1 MQVPAY
7 RLQSE
12 QETGGRYKMSEI
24 YDIAILGA
32 GPAGISAVIYAARAR
47 LKILWLD
54 KQFTVGGQIQNT
66 YEVDNYPG
74 LPGISG
80 MDLGEAFE
88 NHAQKLGV
96 SPVRENVLAV
106 EDTGAEKI
114 IRTKKNEYRAR
125 TVVLACGASHRML
138 EIPGEQEFSGMG
150 VSYCATCDGA
160 FFRDQNVVVIGDANS
175 ALQYAIAL
183 SEICKHVQIMTLFDR
198 YFADPILVK
207 RVQENPKISAEHEWS
222 AIRFEGNK
230 DLTGVTFQN
239 TKTKEIQTIPCQGC
253 FIAIGQIPHNDAY
266 ASFVDLNRGFI
277 VTDEN
282 MATKTPGLFACGD
295 TRVKKVRQVATAIGD
310 GANAAMN
317 CLAYLSSLVAA

>member
-1 MQVPAY
+1 MFD
-7 RLQSE
+7 
-12 QETGGRYKMSEI
+12 TIIIGC
-24 YDIAILGA
+24 
-32 GPAGISAVIYAARAR
+32 GPSGMTAALYLLRANKSVLLLEKEGI
-47 LKILWLD
+47 
-54 KQFTVGGQIQNT
+54 GGQIAESPRLENYPSIPSISGSEFADKLFSQIQDLGAEFEFAEALEIQKEGNT
-66 YEVDNYPG
+66 YIVKTDGDVYSARSVILANG
-74 LPGISG
+74 CK
-80 MDLGEAFE
+80 
-88 NHAQKLGV
+88 HRKLGLE
-96 SPVRENVLAV
+96 REEEL
-106 EDTGAEKI
+106 TGHGI
-114 IRTKKNEYRAR
+114 
-125 TVVLACGASHRML
+125 
-138 EIPGEQEFSGMG
+138 
-150 VSYCATCDGA
+150 SYCATCDGA

-222 AIRFEGNK
+222 AIRFEGNN

>member
-1 MQVPAY
+1 MFD
-7 RLQSE
+7 
-12 QETGGRYKMSEI
+12 TIIIGC
-24 YDIAILGA
+24 
-32 GPAGISAVIYAARAR
+32 GPSGMTAALYLLRANKSVLLLEKEGI
-47 LKILWLD
+47 
-54 KQFTVGGQIQNT
+54 GGQIA
-66 YEVDNYPG
+66 ESPRLENYPSI
-74 LPGISG
+74 PSISG
-80 MDLGEAFE
+80 SEFADKLFSQIQDLGAEFEFAEALE
-88 NHAQKLGV
+88 IQKEGDTYIVKTDGDVYSARSVILANGCKHRKLGLE
-96 SPVRENVLAV
+96 REEEL
-106 EDTGAEKI
+106 TGHGI
-114 IRTKKNEYRAR
+114 
-125 TVVLACGASHRML
+125 
-138 EIPGEQEFSGMG
+138 
-150 VSYCATCDGA
+150 SYCATCDGA
-160 FFRDQNVVVIGDANS
+160 FFRGQNVVVIGDANS

>member
-1 MQVPAY
+1 MFD
-7 RLQSE
+7 
-12 QETGGRYKMSEI
+12 TIIIGC
-24 YDIAILGA
+24 
-32 GPAGISAVIYAARAR
+32 GPSGMTAALYLLRANKSVLLLEKEGI
-47 LKILWLD
+47 
-54 KQFTVGGQIQNT
+54 GGQIA
-66 YEVDNYPG
+66 ESPRLENYPSI
-74 LPGISG
+74 PSISG
-80 MDLGEAFE
+80 SEFADKLFSQIQDLGAEFEFAEALE
-88 NHAQKLGV
+88 IQKEGDTYIVKTDGDAYSARSVILANGCKHRKLGLE
-96 SPVRENVLAV
+96 REEEL
-106 EDTGAEKI
+106 TGHGI
-114 IRTKKNEYRAR
+114 
-125 TVVLACGASHRML
+125 
-138 EIPGEQEFSGMG
+138 
-150 VSYCATCDGA
+150 SYCATCDGA

-222 AIRFEGNK
+222 AIRFEGNN

>member
-1 MQVPAY
+1 MFD
-7 RLQSE
+7 
-12 QETGGRYKMSEI
+12 TIIIGC
-24 YDIAILGA
+24 
-32 GPAGISAVIYAARAR
+32 GPSGMTAALYLLRANKSVLLLEKEGI
-47 LKILWLD
+47 
-54 KQFTVGGQIQNT
+54 GGQIA
-66 YEVDNYPG
+66 ESPRLENYPSI
-74 LPGISG
+74 PSISG
-80 MDLGEAFE
+80 SEFADKLFSQIQDLGAEFEFAEALE
-88 NHAQKLGV
+88 IQKEGDTYIVKTDGDAYSARSVILANGCKHRKLGLE
-96 SPVRENVLAV
+96 REEEL
-106 EDTGAEKI
+106 TGHGI
-114 IRTKKNEYRAR
+114 
-125 TVVLACGASHRML
+125 
-138 EIPGEQEFSGMG
+138 
-150 VSYCATCDGA
+150 SYCATCDGA

-317 CLAYLSSLVAA
+317 CLAYLSSLVVA

>member
-1 MQVPAY
+1 MFD
-7 RLQSE
+7 
-12 QETGGRYKMSEI
+12 TIIIGC
-24 YDIAILGA
+24 
-32 GPAGISAVIYAARAR
+32 GPSGMTAALYLLRANKSVLLLEKEGI
-47 LKILWLD
+47 
-54 KQFTVGGQIQNT
+54 GGQIA
-66 YEVDNYPG
+66 ESPRLENYPSI
-74 LPGISG
+74 PSISG
-80 MDLGEAFE
+80 SEFADKLFSQIQDLGAEFEFAEALE
-88 NHAQKLGV
+88 IQKEGDTYIVKTDGDAYSARSVILANGCKHRKLGLE
-96 SPVRENVLAV
+96 REEEL
-106 EDTGAEKI
+106 TGHGI
-114 IRTKKNEYRAR
+114 
-125 TVVLACGASHRML
+125 
-138 EIPGEQEFSGMG
+138 
-150 VSYCATCDGA
+150 SYCATCDGA

-230 DLTGVTFQN
+230 DLTWVTFQN

>member
-1 MQVPAY
+1 MFD
-7 RLQSE
+7 
-12 QETGGRYKMSEI
+12 TIIIGC
-24 YDIAILGA
+24 
-32 GPAGISAVIYAARAR
+32 GPSGMTAALYLLRANKSVLLLEKEGI
-47 LKILWLD
+47 
-54 KQFTVGGQIQNT
+54 GGQIAESPRLENYPSIPSISGSEFADKLFSQIQDLGAEFEFAEALEIQKEGNT
-66 YEVDNYPG
+66 YIVKTDGDVYYARSVILANGCKHRKLG
-74 LPGISG
+74 LEREEELTGHGIS
-80 MDLGEAFE
+80 
-88 NHAQKLGV
+88 
-96 SPVRENVLAV
+96 S
-106 EDTGAEKI
+106 
-114 IRTKKNEYRAR
+114 
-125 TVVLACGASHRML
+125 
-138 EIPGEQEFSGMG
+138 
-150 VSYCATCDGA
+150 CATCDGA

-317 CLAYLSSLVAA
+317 CLAYLSSLVVA

>member
-1 MQVPAY
+1 MFD
-7 RLQSE
+7 
-12 QETGGRYKMSEI
+12 TIIIGC
-24 YDIAILGA
+24 
-32 GPAGISAVIYAARAR
+32 GPSGMTAALYLLRANKSVLLLEKEGI
-47 LKILWLD
+47 
-54 KQFTVGGQIQNT
+54 GGQIA
-66 YEVDNYPG
+66 ESPRLENYPSI
-74 LPGISG
+74 PSISG
-80 MDLGEAFE
+80 SEFADKLFSQIQDLGAEFEFAEALE
-88 NHAQKLGV
+88 IQKEGDTYIVKTDGDAYSARSVILANGCKHRKLGLD
-96 SPVRENVLAV
+96 REEEL
-106 EDTGAEKI
+106 TGHGI
-114 IRTKKNEYRAR
+114 
-125 TVVLACGASHRML
+125 
-138 EIPGEQEFSGMG
+138 
-150 VSYCATCDGA
+150 SYCATCDGA

>member
-1 MQVPAY
+1 MFD
-7 RLQSE
+7 
-12 QETGGRYKMSEI
+12 TIIIGC
-24 YDIAILGA
+24 
-32 GPAGISAVIYAARAR
+32 GPSGMTAALYLLRANKSVLLLEKEGI
-47 LKILWLD
+47 
-54 KQFTVGGQIQNT
+54 GGQIA
-66 YEVDNYPG
+66 ESPRLENYPSI
-74 LPGISG
+74 PSISG
-80 MDLGEAFE
+80 SEFADKLFSQIQDLGAEFEFAEALE
-88 NHAQKLGV
+88 IQKEGDTYIVKTDGDAYSARSVILANGCKHRKLGLE
-96 SPVRENVLAV
+96 REEEL
-106 EDTGAEKI
+106 TGHGI
-114 IRTKKNEYRAR
+114 
-125 TVVLACGASHRML
+125 
-138 EIPGEQEFSGMG
+138 
-150 VSYCATCDGA
+150 SYCATCDGA

-266 ASFVDLNRGFI
+266 VSFVDLNRGFI

>member
-1 MQVPAY
+1 MFD
-7 RLQSE
+7 
-12 QETGGRYKMSEI
+12 TIIIGC
-24 YDIAILGA
+24 
-32 GPAGISAVIYAARAR
+32 GPSGMTAALYLLRANKSVLLLEKEGI
-47 LKILWLD
+47 
-54 KQFTVGGQIQNT
+54 GGQIA
-66 YEVDNYPG
+66 ESPRLENYPSI
-74 LPGISG
+74 PSISG
-80 MDLGEAFE
+80 SEFADKLFSQIQDLGAEFEFAEALE
-88 NHAQKLGV
+88 IQKEGDTYIVKTDGDAYSARSVILANGCKHRKLGLE
-96 SPVRENVLAV
+96 REEEL
-106 EDTGAEKI
+106 TGHGI
-114 IRTKKNEYRAR
+114 
-125 TVVLACGASHRML
+125 
-138 EIPGEQEFSGMG
+138 
-150 VSYCATCDGA
+150 SYCATCDGA
-160 FFRDQNVVVIGDANS
+160 FFRGQNVVVIGDANS

>member
-1 MQVPAY
+1 MTAALYLLRANKSV
-7 RLQSE
+7 LLLE
-12 QETGGRYKMSEI
+12 KE
-24 YDIAILGA
+24 
-32 GPAGISAVIYAARAR
+32 GI
-47 LKILWLD
+47 
-54 KQFTVGGQIQNT
+54 GGQIA
-66 YEVDNYPG
+66 ESPRLENYPSI
-74 LPGISG
+74 PSISG
-80 MDLGEAFE
+80 SEFADKLFSQIQDLGAEFEFAEALE
-88 NHAQKLGV
+88 IQKEGDTYIVKTDGDAYSARSVILANGCKHRKLGLE
-96 SPVRENVLAV
+96 REEEL
-106 EDTGAEKI
+106 TGHGI
-114 IRTKKNEYRAR
+114 
-125 TVVLACGASHRML
+125 
-138 EIPGEQEFSGMG
+138 
-150 VSYCATCDGA
+150 SYCATCDGA

>member
-1 MQVPAY
+1 MFD
-7 RLQSE
+7 
-12 QETGGRYKMSEI
+12 TIIIGC
-24 YDIAILGA
+24 
-32 GPAGISAVIYAARAR
+32 GPSGMTAALYLLRANKSVLLLEKEGI
-47 LKILWLD
+47 
-54 KQFTVGGQIQNT
+54 GGQIA
-66 YEVDNYPG
+66 ESPRLENYPSI
-74 LPGISG
+74 PSISG
-80 MDLGEAFE
+80 SEFADKLFSQIQDLGAEFEFAEALE
-88 NHAQKLGV
+88 IQKEGDTYIVKTDGDAYSARSVILANGCKHRKLGLE
-96 SPVRENVLAV
+96 REEEL
-106 EDTGAEKI
+106 TGHGI
-114 IRTKKNEYRAR
+114 
-125 TVVLACGASHRML
+125 
-138 EIPGEQEFSGMG
+138 
-150 VSYCATCDGA
+150 SYCATCDGA

-239 TKTKEIQTIPCQGC
+239 TKTKETQTIPCQGC

-317 CLAYLSSLVAA
+317 CLAYLSSLVVA

>member
-1 MQVPAY
+1 MFD
-7 RLQSE
+7 
-12 QETGGRYKMSEI
+12 TIIIGC
-24 YDIAILGA
+24 
-32 GPAGISAVIYAARAR
+32 GPSGMTAALYLLRANKSVLLLEKEGI
-47 LKILWLD
+47 
-54 KQFTVGGQIQNT
+54 GGQIA
-66 YEVDNYPG
+66 ESPRIENYPSI
-74 LPGISG
+74 PSISG
-80 MDLGEAFE
+80 SEFADKLFSQIQDLGAEFEFAEALE
-88 NHAQKLGV
+88 IQKEGDTYIVKTDGDVYSARSVILANGCKHRKLGLE
-96 SPVRENVLAV
+96 REEEL
-106 EDTGAEKI
+106 TGHGI
-114 IRTKKNEYRAR
+114 
-125 TVVLACGASHRML
+125 
-138 EIPGEQEFSGMG
+138 
-150 VSYCATCDGA
+150 SYCATCDGA

-282 MATKTPGLFACGD
+282 MATKTRGLFACGD

>member
-1 MQVPAY
+1 MFD
-7 RLQSE
+7 
-12 QETGGRYKMSEI
+12 TIIIGC
-24 YDIAILGA
+24 
-32 GPAGISAVIYAARAR
+32 GPSGMTAALYLLRANKSVLLLEKEGI
-47 LKILWLD
+47 
-54 KQFTVGGQIQNT
+54 GGQIAESPRLENYPSIPSISGSEFADKLFSQIQDLGAEFEFAEALEIQKEGNT
-66 YEVDNYPG
+66 YIVKTDGDVYSARSVILANG
-74 LPGISG
+74 CK
-80 MDLGEAFE
+80 
-88 NHAQKLGV
+88 HRKLGLE
-96 SPVRENVLAV
+96 REEEL
-106 EDTGAEKI
+106 TGHGI
-114 IRTKKNEYRAR
+114 
-125 TVVLACGASHRML
+125 
-138 EIPGEQEFSGMG
+138 
-150 VSYCATCDGA
+150 SYCATCDGA

-295 TRVKKVRQVATAIGD
+295 TRAKKVRQVATAIGD

>member
-1 MQVPAY
+1 MFD
-7 RLQSE
+7 
-12 QETGGRYKMSEI
+12 TIIIGC
-24 YDIAILGA
+24 
-32 GPAGISAVIYAARAR
+32 GPSGMTAALYLLRANKSVLLLEKEGI
-47 LKILWLD
+47 
-54 KQFTVGGQIQNT
+54 GGQIA
-66 YEVDNYPG
+66 ESPRLENYPSI
-74 LPGISG
+74 PSISG
-80 MDLGEAFE
+80 SEFADKLFSQIQDLGAEFEFAEALE
-88 NHAQKLGV
+88 IQKEGDTYIVKTDGGAYSARSIILANGCKHRKLGLE
-96 SPVRENVLAV
+96 REEEL
-106 EDTGAEKI
+106 TGHGI
-114 IRTKKNEYRAR
+114 
-125 TVVLACGASHRML
+125 
-138 EIPGEQEFSGMG
+138 
-150 VSYCATCDGA
+150 SYCATCDGA

>member
-1 MQVPAY
+1 MFD
-7 RLQSE
+7 
-12 QETGGRYKMSEI
+12 TIIIGC
-24 YDIAILGA
+24 
-32 GPAGISAVIYAARAR
+32 GPSGMTAALYLLRANKSVLLLEKEGI
-47 LKILWLD
+47 
-54 KQFTVGGQIQNT
+54 GGQIA
-66 YEVDNYPG
+66 ESPRLENYPSI
-74 LPGISG
+74 PSISG
-80 MDLGEAFE
+80 SEFADKLFSQIQDLGAEFEFAEALE
-88 NHAQKLGV
+88 IQKEGDTYIVKTDGDAYSARSVILANGCKHRKLGLE
-96 SPVRENVLAV
+96 REEEL
-106 EDTGAEKI
+106 TGHGI
-114 IRTKKNEYRAR
+114 
-125 TVVLACGASHRML
+125 
-138 EIPGEQEFSGMG
+138 
-150 VSYCATCDGA
+150 SYCATCDGA
-160 FFRDQNVVVIGDANS
+160 FFREQNVVVIGDANS

>member
-1 MQVPAY
+1 MFD
-7 RLQSE
+7 
-12 QETGGRYKMSEI
+12 TIIIGC
-24 YDIAILGA
+24 
-32 GPAGISAVIYAARAR
+32 GPSGMTAALYLLRANKSVLLLEKEGI
-47 LKILWLD
+47 
-54 KQFTVGGQIQNT
+54 GGQIA
-66 YEVDNYPG
+66 ESPRLENYPSI
-74 LPGISG
+74 PSISG
-80 MDLGEAFE
+80 SEFADKLFSQIQDLGAEFEFAEALE
-88 NHAQKLGV
+88 IQKEGDTYIVKTDGDVYSARSVILANGCKHRKLGLE
-96 SPVRENVLAV
+96 REEEL
-106 EDTGAEKI
+106 TGHGI
-114 IRTKKNEYRAR
+114 
-125 TVVLACGASHRML
+125 
-138 EIPGEQEFSGMG
+138 
-150 VSYCATCDGA
+150 SYCATCDGA

-198 YFADPILVK
+198 YFGDPILVK

-239 TKTKEIQTIPCQGC
+239 TKTKETQTIPCQGC

>member
-1 MQVPAY
+1 MFD
-7 RLQSE
+7 
-12 QETGGRYKMSEI
+12 TIIIGC
-24 YDIAILGA
+24 
-32 GPAGISAVIYAARAR
+32 GPSGMTAALYLLRANKSVLLLEKEGI
-47 LKILWLD
+47 
-54 KQFTVGGQIQNT
+54 GGQIAESPRLENYPSIPSISGSEFADKLFSQIQDLGAEFEFAEALEIQKEGNT
-66 YEVDNYPG
+66 YIVKTDGDVYSARSVILANG
-74 LPGISG
+74 CK
-80 MDLGEAFE
+80 
-88 NHAQKLGV
+88 HRKLGLE
-96 SPVRENVLAV
+96 REEEL
-106 EDTGAEKI
+106 TGHGI
-114 IRTKKNEYRAR
+114 
-125 TVVLACGASHRML
+125 
-138 EIPGEQEFSGMG
+138 
-150 VSYCATCDGA
+150 SYCATCDGA

-239 TKTKEIQTIPCQGC
+239 TKTKETQTIPCQGC

-317 CLAYLSSLVAA
+317 CLAYLSSLVVA

>member
-1 MQVPAY
+1 MFD
-7 RLQSE
+7 
-12 QETGGRYKMSEI
+12 TIIIGC
-24 YDIAILGA
+24 
-32 GPAGISAVIYAARAR
+32 GPSGMTAALYLLRANKSVLLLEKEGI
-47 LKILWLD
+47 
-54 KQFTVGGQIQNT
+54 GGQIA
-66 YEVDNYPG
+66 ESPRLENYPSI
-74 LPGISG
+74 PSISG
-80 MDLGEAFE
+80 SEFADKLFSQIQDLGAEFEFAEALE
-88 NHAQKLGV
+88 IQKEGDTYIVKTDGDAYSARSVILANGCKHRKLGLE
-96 SPVRENVLAV
+96 REEEL
-106 EDTGAEKI
+106 TGHGI
-114 IRTKKNEYRAR
+114 
-125 TVVLACGASHRML
+125 
-138 EIPGEQEFSGMG
+138 
-150 VSYCATCDGA
+150 SYCATCDGA

-230 DLTGVTFQN
+230 DLTGVIFQN

>member
-1 MQVPAY
+1 MFD
-7 RLQSE
+7 
-12 QETGGRYKMSEI
+12 TIIIGC
-24 YDIAILGA
+24 
-32 GPAGISAVIYAARAR
+32 GPSGMTAALYLLRANKSVLLLEKEGI
-47 LKILWLD
+47 
-54 KQFTVGGQIQNT
+54 GGQIA
-66 YEVDNYPG
+66 ESPRLENYPSI
-74 LPGISG
+74 PSISG
-80 MDLGEAFE
+80 SEFADKLFSQIQDLGAELEFAEALE
-88 NHAQKLGV
+88 IQKEGDTYIVKTDGDVYSARSVILANGCKHRKLGLE
-96 SPVRENVLAV
+96 REEEL
-106 EDTGAEKI
+106 TGHGI
-114 IRTKKNEYRAR
+114 
-125 TVVLACGASHRML
+125 
-138 EIPGEQEFSGMG
+138 
-150 VSYCATCDGA
+150 SYCATCDGA

-198 YFADPILVK
+198 YFADSILVK

-239 TKTKEIQTIPCQGC
+239 TKTKETQTIPCQGC

>member
-1 MQVPAY
+1 MFD
-7 RLQSE
+7 
-12 QETGGRYKMSEI
+12 TIIIGC
-24 YDIAILGA
+24 
-32 GPAGISAVIYAARAR
+32 GPSGMTAALYLLRANKSVLLLEKEGI
-47 LKILWLD
+47 
-54 KQFTVGGQIQNT
+54 GGQIA
-66 YEVDNYPG
+66 ESPRLENYPSI
-74 LPGISG
+74 PSISG
-80 MDLGEAFE
+80 SEFADKLFSQIQDLGAEFEFAEALE
-88 NHAQKLGV
+88 IQKEGDTYIVKTDGDVYSAQSVILANGCKHRKLGLE
-96 SPVRENVLAV
+96 REEEL
-106 EDTGAEKI
+106 TGHGI
-114 IRTKKNEYRAR
+114 
-125 TVVLACGASHRML
+125 
-138 EIPGEQEFSGMG
+138 
-150 VSYCATCDGA
+150 SYCATCDGA

>member
-1 MQVPAY
+1 MFD
-7 RLQSE
+7 
-12 QETGGRYKMSEI
+12 TIIIGC
-24 YDIAILGA
+24 
-32 GPAGISAVIYAARAR
+32 GPSGMTAALYLLRANKSVLLLEKEGI
-47 LKILWLD
+47 
-54 KQFTVGGQIQNT
+54 GGQIAESPRLENYPSIPSISGSEFADKLFSQIQDLGAEFEFAEALEIQKEGNT
-66 YEVDNYPG
+66 YIVKTDGDVYSARSVILANG
-74 LPGISG
+74 CK
-80 MDLGEAFE
+80 
-88 NHAQKLGV
+88 HRKLGLE
-96 SPVRENVLAV
+96 REEEL
-106 EDTGAEKI
+106 TGHGI
-114 IRTKKNEYRAR
+114 
-125 TVVLACGASHRML
+125 
-138 EIPGEQEFSGMG
+138 
-150 VSYCATCDGA
+150 SYCATCDGA

-230 DLTGVTFQN
+230 ELTGVTFQN

>member
-1 MQVPAY
+1 MFD
-7 RLQSE
+7 
-12 QETGGRYKMSEI
+12 TIIIGC
-24 YDIAILGA
+24 
-32 GPAGISAVIYAARAR
+32 GPSGMTAALYLLRANKSVLLLEKEGI
-47 LKILWLD
+47 
-54 KQFTVGGQIQNT
+54 GGQIA
-66 YEVDNYPG
+66 ESPRLENYPSI
-74 LPGISG
+74 PSISG
-80 MDLGEAFE
+80 SEFADKLFSQIQDLGAEFEFAEALE
-88 NHAQKLGV
+88 IQKEGDTYIVKTDGDAYSARSVILANGCKHRKLGLE
-96 SPVRENVLAV
+96 REEEL
-106 EDTGAEKI
+106 TGHGI
-114 IRTKKNEYRAR
+114 
-125 TVVLACGASHRML
+125 
-138 EIPGEQEFSGMG
+138 
-150 VSYCATCDGA
+150 SYCATCDGA

-198 YFADPILVK
+198 YFADSILVK

>member
-1 MQVPAY
+1 M
-7 RLQSE
+7 LD
-12 QETGGRYKMSEI
+12 TIIIGC
-24 YDIAILGA
+24 
-32 GPAGISAVIYAARAR
+32 GPSGMTAALYLLRANKSVLLLEKEGI
-47 LKILWLD
+47 
-54 KQFTVGGQIQNT
+54 GGQIA
-66 YEVDNYPG
+66 ESPRLENYPSI
-74 LPGISG
+74 PSISG
-80 MDLGEAFE
+80 SEFADKLFSQIQDLGAEFEFAEALE
-88 NHAQKLGV
+88 IQKEGDTYIVKTDGDAYSARSVILANGCKHRKLGLE
-96 SPVRENVLAV
+96 REEEL
-106 EDTGAEKI
+106 TGHGI
-114 IRTKKNEYRAR
+114 
-125 TVVLACGASHRML
+125 
-138 EIPGEQEFSGMG
+138 
-150 VSYCATCDGA
+150 SYCATCDGA
-160 FFRDQNVVVIGDANS
+160 FFRGQNVVVIGDANS

>member
-1 MQVPAY
+1 MFD
-7 RLQSE
+7 
-12 QETGGRYKMSEI
+12 TIIIGC
-24 YDIAILGA
+24 
-32 GPAGISAVIYAARAR
+32 GPSGMTAALYLLRANKSVLLLEKEGI
-47 LKILWLD
+47 
-54 KQFTVGGQIQNT
+54 GGQIA
-66 YEVDNYPG
+66 ESPRLENYPSI
-74 LPGISG
+74 PSISG
-80 MDLGEAFE
+80 SEFADKLFSQIQDLGAEFEFAEALE
-88 NHAQKLGV
+88 IQKEGDTYIVKTDGDVYSARSVILANGCKHRKLGLE
-96 SPVRENVLAV
+96 REEEL
-106 EDTGAEKI
+106 TGHGI
-114 IRTKKNEYRAR
+114 
-125 TVVLACGASHRML
+125 
-138 EIPGEQEFSGMG
+138 
-150 VSYCATCDGA
+150 SYCATCDGA

-310 GANAAMN
+310 GANAATN

>member
-1 MQVPAY
+1 MFD
-7 RLQSE
+7 
-12 QETGGRYKMSEI
+12 TIIIGC
-24 YDIAILGA
+24 
-32 GPAGISAVIYAARAR
+32 GPSGMTAALYLLRANKSVLLLEKEGI
-47 LKILWLD
+47 
-54 KQFTVGGQIQNT
+54 GGQIA
-66 YEVDNYPG
+66 ESPRLENYPSI
-74 LPGISG
+74 PSISG
-80 MDLGEAFE
+80 SEFADKLFSQIQDLGAEFEFAEALE
-88 NHAQKLGV
+88 IQKEGDTYIVKTDGDAYSARSVILANGCKHRKLGLE
-96 SPVRENVLAV
+96 REEEL
-106 EDTGAEKI
+106 TGHGI
-114 IRTKKNEYRAR
+114 
-125 TVVLACGASHRML
+125 
-138 EIPGEQEFSGMG
+138 
-150 VSYCATCDGA
+150 SYCATCDGA

-183 SEICKHVQIMTLFDR
+183 SEFCKHVQIMTLFDR

>member
-1 MQVPAY
+1 MFD
-7 RLQSE
+7 
-12 QETGGRYKMSEI
+12 TIIIGC
-24 YDIAILGA
+24 
-32 GPAGISAVIYAARAR
+32 GPSGMTAALYLLRANKSVLLLEKEGI
-47 LKILWLD
+47 
-54 KQFTVGGQIQNT
+54 GGQIA
-66 YEVDNYPG
+66 ESPRLENYPSI
-74 LPGISG
+74 PSISG
-80 MDLGEAFE
+80 SEFADKLFSQIQDLGAEFEFAEALE
-88 NHAQKLGV
+88 IQKEGDTYIVKTDGDAYSARSVILANGCKHRKLGLE
-96 SPVRENVLAV
+96 REEEL
-106 EDTGAEKI
+106 TG
-114 IRTKKNEYRAR
+114 
-125 TVVLACGASHRML
+125 H
-138 EIPGEQEFSGMG
+138 G

>member
-1 MQVPAY
+1 MFD
-7 RLQSE
+7 
-12 QETGGRYKMSEI
+12 TIIIGC
-24 YDIAILGA
+24 
-32 GPAGISAVIYAARAR
+32 GPSGMTAALYLLRANKSVLLLEKEGI
-47 LKILWLD
+47 
-54 KQFTVGGQIQNT
+54 GGQIAESPRLENYPSIPSISGSEFADKLFSQIQDLGAEFEFAEALEIQKEGNT
-66 YEVDNYPG
+66 YIVKTDGDVFSARSVILANG
-74 LPGISG
+74 CK
-80 MDLGEAFE
+80 
-88 NHAQKLGV
+88 HRKLGLE
-96 SPVRENVLAV
+96 REEEL
-106 EDTGAEKI
+106 TGHGI
-114 IRTKKNEYRAR
+114 
-125 TVVLACGASHRML
+125 
-138 EIPGEQEFSGMG
+138 
-150 VSYCATCDGA
+150 SYCATCDGA

-295 TRVKKVRQVATAIGD
+295 TRVKKVRQAATAIGD

>member
-1 MQVPAY
+1 MFD
-7 RLQSE
+7 
-12 QETGGRYKMSEI
+12 TIIIGC
-24 YDIAILGA
+24 
-32 GPAGISAVIYAARAR
+32 GPSGMTAALYLLRANKSVLLLEKEGI
-47 LKILWLD
+47 
-54 KQFTVGGQIQNT
+54 GGQIAESPRLENYPSIPSISGSEFADKLFSQIQDLGAEFEFAEALEIQKEGNT
-66 YEVDNYPG
+66 YIVKTDGDVYSARSVILANG
-74 LPGISG
+74 CK
-80 MDLGEAFE
+80 
-88 NHAQKLGV
+88 HRKLGLE
-96 SPVRENVLAV
+96 REEEL
-106 EDTGAEKI
+106 TGHGI
-114 IRTKKNEYRAR
+114 
-125 TVVLACGASHRML
+125 
-138 EIPGEQEFSGMG
+138 
-150 VSYCATCDGA
+150 SYCATCDGA
-160 FFRDQNVVVIGDANS
+160 FYRDQNVVVIGDANS

-239 TKTKEIQTIPCQGC
+239 TKTKETQTIPCQGC

>member
-1 MQVPAY
+1 MFD
-7 RLQSE
+7 
-12 QETGGRYKMSEI
+12 TIIIGC
-24 YDIAILGA
+24 
-32 GPAGISAVIYAARAR
+32 GPSGMTAALYLLRANKSVLLLEKEGI
-47 LKILWLD
+47 
-54 KQFTVGGQIQNT
+54 GGQIA
-66 YEVDNYPG
+66 ESPRLENYPSI
-74 LPGISG
+74 PSISG
-80 MDLGEAFE
+80 SEFADKLFSQIQDLGAEFEFAEALE
-88 NHAQKLGV
+88 IQKEGDTYIVKTDGDAYSARSVILANGCKHRKLGLE
-96 SPVRENVLAV
+96 REEEL
-106 EDTGAEKI
+106 TGHGI
-114 IRTKKNEYRAR
+114 
-125 TVVLACGASHRML
+125 
-138 EIPGEQEFSGMG
+138 
-150 VSYCATCDGA
+150 SYCATCDGA

-239 TKTKEIQTIPCQGC
+239 TKTKETQTIPCQGC

-295 TRVKKVRQVATAIGD
+295 TRVKKVRQVATAIGEVVLCEPLKFRFSYVIFITF
-310 GANAAMN
+310 ATTF
-317 CLAYLSSLVAA
+317 

>member
-1 MQVPAY
+1 MFD
-7 RLQSE
+7 
-12 QETGGRYKMSEI
+12 TIIIGC
-24 YDIAILGA
+24 
-32 GPAGISAVIYAARAR
+32 GPSGMTAALYLLRANKSVLLLEKEGI
-47 LKILWLD
+47 
-54 KQFTVGGQIQNT
+54 GGQIA
-66 YEVDNYPG
+66 ESPRLENYPSI
-74 LPGISG
+74 PSISG
-80 MDLGEAFE
+80 SEFADKLFSQIQDLGAEFEFAEALE
-88 NHAQKLGV
+88 IQKEGDTYIVKTDGDVYSARSVILANGCKHRKLGLE
-96 SPVRENVLAV
+96 REEEL
-106 EDTGAEKI
+106 TGHGI
-114 IRTKKNEYRAR
+114 
-125 TVVLACGASHRML
+125 
-138 EIPGEQEFSGMG
+138 
-150 VSYCATCDGA
+150 SYCATCDGA

>member
-1 MQVPAY
+1 MFD
-7 RLQSE
+7 
-12 QETGGRYKMSEI
+12 TIIIGC
-24 YDIAILGA
+24 
-32 GPAGISAVIYAARAR
+32 GPSGMTAALYLLRANKSVLLLEKEGI
-47 LKILWLD
+47 
-54 KQFTVGGQIQNT
+54 GGQIAESPRLENYPSIPSISGSEFADKLFSQIQDLGAEFEFAEALEIQKEGNT
-66 YEVDNYPG
+66 YIVKTDGDVYSARSVILANG
-74 LPGISG
+74 CK
-80 MDLGEAFE
+80 
-88 NHAQKLGV
+88 HRKLGLE
-96 SPVRENVLAV
+96 REEEL
-106 EDTGAEKI
+106 TGHGI
-114 IRTKKNEYRAR
+114 
-125 TVVLACGASHRML
+125 
-138 EIPGEQEFSGMG
+138 
-150 VSYCATCDGA
+150 SYCATCDGA

-317 CLAYLSSLVAA
+317 CLAYFSSLVAA

>member
-1 MQVPAY
+1 MFD
-7 RLQSE
+7 
-12 QETGGRYKMSEI
+12 TIIIGC
-24 YDIAILGA
+24 
-32 GPAGISAVIYAARAR
+32 GPSGMTAALYLLRANKSVLLLEKEGI
-47 LKILWLD
+47 
-54 KQFTVGGQIQNT
+54 GGQIAESPRLENYPSIPSISGSEFADKLFSQIQDLGAEFEFAEALEIQKEGNT
-66 YEVDNYPG
+66 YIVKTDGDAYSARSVILANG
-74 LPGISG
+74 CK
-80 MDLGEAFE
+80 
-88 NHAQKLGV
+88 HRKLGLE
-96 SPVRENVLAV
+96 REEEL
-106 EDTGAEKI
+106 TGHGI
-114 IRTKKNEYRAR
+114 
-125 TVVLACGASHRML
+125 
-138 EIPGEQEFSGMG
+138 
-150 VSYCATCDGA
+150 SYCATCDGA
-160 FFRDQNVVVIGDANS
+160 FFRGQNVVVIGDANS

-207 RVQENPKISAEHEWS
+207 RVQENPKISVEHEWS

-295 TRVKKVRQVATAIGD
+295 TRVKKVRQVATAVGD

>member
-1 MQVPAY
+1 MFD
-7 RLQSE
+7 
-12 QETGGRYKMSEI
+12 TIIIGC
-24 YDIAILGA
+24 
-32 GPAGISAVIYAARAR
+32 GPSGMTAALYLLRANKSVLLLEKEGI
-47 LKILWLD
+47 
-54 KQFTVGGQIQNT
+54 GGQIA
-66 YEVDNYPG
+66 ESPRLENYPSI
-74 LPGISG
+74 PSISG
-80 MDLGEAFE
+80 SEFADKLFSRIQDLGAEFEFAEALE
-88 NHAQKLGV
+88 IQKEGDTYIVKTDGDAYSARSVILANGCKHRKLGLE
-96 SPVRENVLAV
+96 REEELA
-106 EDTGAEKI
+106 GHGI
-114 IRTKKNEYRAR
+114 
-125 TVVLACGASHRML
+125 
-138 EIPGEQEFSGMG
+138 
-150 VSYCATCDGA
+150 SYCATCDGA

-317 CLAYLSSLVAA
+317 CLAYSSSLVVA

>member
-1 MQVPAY
+1 MFD
-7 RLQSE
+7 
-12 QETGGRYKMSEI
+12 TIIIGC
-24 YDIAILGA
+24 
-32 GPAGISAVIYAARAR
+32 GPSGMTAALYLLRANKSVLLLEKEGI
-47 LKILWLD
+47 
-54 KQFTVGGQIQNT
+54 GGQIA
-66 YEVDNYPG
+66 ESPRLENYPSI
-74 LPGISG
+74 PSISG
-80 MDLGEAFE
+80 SEFADKLFSQIQDLGAEFEFAEALE
-88 NHAQKLGV
+88 IQKEGDTYIVKTDGDAYSARSVILANGCKHRKLGLE
-96 SPVRENVLAV
+96 REEEL
-106 EDTGAEKI
+106 TGHGI
-114 IRTKKNEYRAR
+114 
-125 TVVLACGASHRML
+125 
-138 EIPGEQEFSGMG
+138 
-150 VSYCATCDGA
+150 SYCATCDGA

-239 TKTKEIQTIPCQGC
+239 TKTKETQTIPCQGC

>member
-1 MQVPAY
+1 MFD
-7 RLQSE
+7 
-12 QETGGRYKMSEI
+12 TIIIGC
-24 YDIAILGA
+24 
-32 GPAGISAVIYAARAR
+32 GPSGMTAALYLLRANKSVLLLEKEGI
-47 LKILWLD
+47 
-54 KQFTVGGQIQNT
+54 GGQIA
-66 YEVDNYPG
+66 ESPRLENYPSI
-74 LPGISG
+74 PSISG
-80 MDLGEAFE
+80 SEFADKLFSQIQDLGAEFEFAEALE
-88 NHAQKLGV
+88 IQKEGDTYIVKTDGYAYSARSIILANGCKHRKLGLE
-96 SPVRENVLAV
+96 REEEL
-106 EDTGAEKI
+106 TGHGI
-114 IRTKKNEYRAR
+114 
-125 TVVLACGASHRML
+125 
-138 EIPGEQEFSGMG
+138 
-150 VSYCATCDGA
+150 SYCATCDGA

>member
-1 MQVPAY
+1 MFD
-7 RLQSE
+7 
-12 QETGGRYKMSEI
+12 TIIIGC
-24 YDIAILGA
+24 
-32 GPAGISAVIYAARAR
+32 GPSGMTAALYLLRANKSVLLLEKEGI
-47 LKILWLD
+47 
-54 KQFTVGGQIQNT
+54 GGQIA
-66 YEVDNYPG
+66 ESPRLENYPSI
-74 LPGISG
+74 PSISG
-80 MDLGEAFE
+80 SEFADKLFSQIQDLGAEFEFAEALE
-88 NHAQKLGV
+88 IQKEGDTYIVKTDGDVYSARSVILANGCKHRKLGLE
-96 SPVRENVLAV
+96 REEEL
-106 EDTGAEKI
+106 TGHGI
-114 IRTKKNEYRAR
+114 
-125 TVVLACGASHRML
+125 
-138 EIPGEQEFSGMG
+138 
-150 VSYCATCDGA
+150 SYCATCDGA
-160 FFRDQNVVVIGDANS
+160 FFRGQNVVVIGDANS

-317 CLAYLSSLVAA
+317 CLAYLSSLVAV

>member
-1 MQVPAY
+1 MFD
-7 RLQSE
+7 
-12 QETGGRYKMSEI
+12 TIIIGC
-24 YDIAILGA
+24 
-32 GPAGISAVIYAARAR
+32 GPSGMTAALYLLRANKSVLLLEKEGI
-47 LKILWLD
+47 
-54 KQFTVGGQIQNT
+54 GGQIA
-66 YEVDNYPG
+66 ESPRLENYPSI
-74 LPGISG
+74 PSISG
-80 MDLGEAFE
+80 SEFADKLLSQIQDLGAEFEFAEALE
-88 NHAQKLGV
+88 IQKEGDTYIVKTDGDAYSARSVILANGCKHRKLGLE
-96 SPVRENVLAV
+96 REEEL
-106 EDTGAEKI
+106 TGHGI
-114 IRTKKNEYRAR
+114 
-125 TVVLACGASHRML
+125 
-138 EIPGEQEFSGMG
+138 
-150 VSYCATCDGA
+150 SYCATCDGA

>member
-1 MQVPAY
+1 MFD
-7 RLQSE
+7 
-12 QETGGRYKMSEI
+12 TIIIGC
-24 YDIAILGA
+24 
-32 GPAGISAVIYAARAR
+32 GPSGMTAALYLLRANKSVLLLEKEGI
-47 LKILWLD
+47 
-54 KQFTVGGQIQNT
+54 GGQIA
-66 YEVDNYPG
+66 ESPRLENYPSI
-74 LPGISG
+74 PSISG
-80 MDLGEAFE
+80 SEFADKVFSHIQDLGAEFEFAEALE
-88 NHAQKLGV
+88 IQKEGDTYIVKTDGDAYSARSVILANGCKHRKLGLE
-96 SPVRENVLAV
+96 REEEL
-106 EDTGAEKI
+106 TGHGI
-114 IRTKKNEYRAR
+114 
-125 TVVLACGASHRML
+125 
-138 EIPGEQEFSGMG
+138 
-150 VSYCATCDGA
+150 SYCATCDGA

>member
-1 MQVPAY
+1 
-7 RLQSE
+7 R
-12 QETGGRYKMSEI
+12 G
-24 YDIAILGA
+24 
-32 GPAGISAVIYAARAR
+32 
-47 LKILWLD
+47 
-54 KQFTVGGQIQNT
+54 
-66 YEVDNYPG
+66 
-74 LPGISG
+74 
-80 MDLGEAFE
+80 
-88 NHAQKLGV
+88 
-96 SPVRENVLAV
+96 
-106 EDTGAEKI
+106 
-114 IRTKKNEYRAR
+114 
-125 TVVLACGASHRML
+125 
-138 EIPGEQEFSGMG
+138 
-150 VSYCATCDGA
+150 
-160 FFRDQNVVVIGDANS
+160 QNVVVIGDANS

-239 TKTKEIQTIPCQGC
+239 TKTKETQTIPCQGC